1 MNSRTTA
8 EPRKPLR
15 VILASRLYVP
25 EAGAAPFRL
34 AALVA
39 RLESRGAEVTVLTT
53 RPPSGGRTS
62 GRVRRWPV
70 LRDRGGAVRGYIPYA
85 SFDVP
90 LFFRLLFGPRADVV
104 VVEPPPTTGLVVR
117 MTSWLRRRPYV
128 YYSADVTTVAAE
140 GIGVRGPALAMVR
153 ALERAAVRGAA
164 AVLAVS
170 PAVRDEVIA
179 LGADADRVHDVG
191 TGIDTDVFSADGPA
205 QREDGPYF
213 VYGGTISEI
222 QGAGVFIDA
231 LARVAEAHPEVRL
244 HMFGQGVER
253 DALRARAES
262 LIPGVVQFHDP
273 VPGAQLAPWLR
284 GAVAA
289 LASVRPNRGYDFA
302 FATKAFVALACG
314 TPVVYAG
321 VGPVGALIR
330 ENDLGWTADWD
341 EVSVAQA
348 LTAAL
353 ERPDTAADRDRRR
366 AFATARFSLTSVA
379 DRAAGIVEAAAR
391 PAHPGTG
398 S

>member
-1 MNSRTTA
+1 MNA
-8 EPRKPLR
+8 PRRPLR
-15 VILASRLYVP
+15 VILATRLYVP

-53 RPPSGGRTS
+53 RPPSGERTAGRI
-62 GRVRRWPV
+62 RRWPV

-117 MTSWLRRRPYV
+117 VTSWLRRRPYV

-153 ALERAAVRGAA
+153 LLERAAVRGAA

-170 PAVRDEVIA
+170 PAVRDEVVE
-179 LGADADRVHDVG
+179 LGADQARVHDVG
-191 TGIDTDVFSADGPA
+191 TGIDTDVFAADGAAQQEPA
-205 QREDGPYF
+205 PYF
-213 VYGGTISEI
+213 VYGGSMSEI
-222 QGAGVFIDA
+222 QGAGVFIEA
-231 LARVAEAHPEVRL
+231 LARVARTHPDVRL

-273 VPGAQLAPWLR
+273 VPGDRLAPWLR

-302 FATKAFVALACG
+302 FATKAFVALSCG

-321 VGPVGALIR
+321 VGPVGALIQEHR
-330 ENDLGWTADWD
+330 LGWAAEWD
-341 EVSVAQA
+341 ETAVAAA

-353 ERPDTAADRDRRR
+353 ETADTAAERDRRR
-366 AFATARFSLTSVA
+366 AFTTERFSLTSVA

-391 PAHPGTG
+391 PARPGAG